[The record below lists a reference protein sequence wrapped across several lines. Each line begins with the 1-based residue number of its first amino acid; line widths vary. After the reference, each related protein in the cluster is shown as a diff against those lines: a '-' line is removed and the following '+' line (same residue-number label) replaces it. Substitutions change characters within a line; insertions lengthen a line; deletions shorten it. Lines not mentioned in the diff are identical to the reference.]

1 MTPLHLAAYKGH
13 TPVVELLI
21 KLGARI
27 EALDEVNYI
36 YLYEFIQICTF
47 M

>member
-1 MTPLHLAAYKGH
+1 MTPLHWAAYNGR

-21 KLGARI
+21 KLGASV
-27 EALDEVNYI
+27 EALDYVNYI

>member
-1 MTPLHLAAYKGH
+1 MTPLHDAAKKGH

-21 KLGARI
+21 KLGASI
-27 EALDEVNYI
+27 DGVTHVNYI